1 MNYLNMVNEVLVR
14 MREDEV
20 TSVTDPDNDAQ
31 QKIVCKFV
39 QDAYEFVKGAHT
51 WNATRRYW
59 VVPLLYGIPTYTLTG
74 AGHAAG
80 IYTVRYSSTSTLLA
94 EANARYMS
102 TRKPEYGSPSLYS
115 TATTVKGDIAI
126 TVYPIPDDTHLDSLV
141 SAQSEYGEN
150 VEVPSEYTEA
160 EWNGLAIGGDSPS
173 LVLFG
178 YSGGGKLTEDD
189 DDVAIPDTVV
199 MYYALAYASRERGEL
214 GGQSSAE
221 LFALAA
227 SYLSGA
233 ISGDVDN
240 SSLEYIW
247 SAV

>member
-39 QDAYEFVKGAHT
+39 SDAYEFVKGAHT

-59 VVPLLYGIPTYTLTG
+59 LVPLAFGVPTYTLQD

-80 IYTVRYSSTSTLLA
+80 IYTVRYSSTNILLT

-102 TRKPEYGSPSLYS
+102 TQKPEYGTPRLYS
-115 TATTVKGDIAI
+115 TATTYRGDIAV
-126 TVYPIPDDTHLDSLV
+126 TVYPIPDETHEDADQSLR
-141 SAQSEYGEN
+141 SEYGDN
-150 VEVPSEYTEA
+150 TMPVTEYTEA
-160 EWNGLAIGGDSPS
+160 EWNGLAIAGSSPS

-178 YSGGGKLTEDD
+178 YSGGGKLTEDS
-189 DDVAIPDTVV
+189 DDVAIPDVVV

-221 LFALAA
+221 LFQLAA
-227 SYLSGA
+227 SYLSDA
-233 ISGDVDN
+233 ISNDVDN